1 MVSSLL
7 AFLEV
12 CIKVVDVYSQGGVY
26 SGCWLSWTLVEIYSQ
41 EVVFTQVVDCFRP

>member
-12 CIKVVDVYSQGGVY
+12 FSKVVDVYSQGGVY